1 MWQPPAA
8 VDVAVSSGTIR
19 GLASALAVPIV
30 VWAFTR
36 VLERYL

>member
-1 MWQPPAA
+1 VNILSPWPWSA
-8 VDVAVSSGTIR
+8 GTIR

-30 VWAFTR
+30 VWAITR